1 MAHEFNNL
9 LTLILLRLRML
20 RIVRADDSSL
30 FALMRFLKDA
40 INQAARLNLRI
51 LSVPAVRWEA

>member
-1 MAHEFNNL
+1 
-9 LTLILLRLRML
+9 ML